1 MAQSEISFFVDDPAV
16 TFRQAEE
23 TNPDTLWNSGMFAGA
38 SNSPGIGISTENPNL
53 EEQLPN
59 WTLLDQFGNARASQ
73 IGQCIGGSGFVNRAL
88 TDWPSSGGTEGTAPD
103 STIRLMPVDSL
114 PTNAEKDLFAAK
126 PNPTEQDGQLTLP
139 AQGAN
144 LTDLAVGWVP
154 AP

>member
-59 WTLLDQFGNARASQ
+59 WTLLDQFGNARESQ
-73 IGQCIGGSGFVNRAL
+73 IGQCIGGTG
-88 TDWPSSGGTEGTAPD
+88 
-103 STIRLMPVDSL
+103 
-114 PTNAEKDLFAAK
+114 
-126 PNPTEQDGQLTLP
+126 
-139 AQGAN
+139 
-144 LTDLAVGWVP
+144 
-154 AP
+154 